1 MSKLDELKARIAAQ
15 AVQKA
20 APPASQQAAP
30 VPVPKQVPS
39 LPAKILPSG
48 SELFDKVSNL
58 QEALLSRHPSMP
70 GLLRD
75 IHSVL
80 RSQPENVTLLNE
92 AQISVIVNGLKEQTG
107 VVFAKAAMSSGTK
120 GLKAKI
126 ASQGLDAF

>member
-15 AVQKA
+15 KS
-20 APPASQQAAP
+20 APPAAQI
-30 VPVPKQVPS
+30 PKQIPLPIPA
-39 LPAKILPSG
+39 LPAKQLPAG
-48 SELFDKVSNL
+48 SELFDKVSAL

-70 GLLRD
+70 GLLRE

-92 AQISVIVNGLKEQTG
+92 DQISVIVNGLKEQTG

>member
-1 MSKLDELKARIAAQ
+1 MMSKLDELKARIAAQ
-15 AVQKA
+15 SVQKS
-20 APPASQQAAP
+20 APS
-30 VPVPKQVPS
+30 VPVQKPALPIPS

-48 SELFDKVSNL
+48 SELFDKVSAL

-92 AQISVIVNGLKEQTG
+92 DQISIIVNGLKEQTG